1 MKCCIWFKAVWSV
14 NTSTRKLQCK
24 KLGPAFVLGPW
35 LTCVLSLKMMSCPV
49 TAYPGCSGSS
59 GEGGGQVSST
69 SCPGNSQRG
78 GKPPLP
84 HRGCACGCSEGNTGA
99 SSYLQGQGKV
109 ACATDVMAFLD
120 FIVFLLC
127 FCSGAG
133 ISPSPQALKVS
144 QRLANLA
151 VFHNTVIFQSIFF
164 NTLKMSLFESL
175 KTCKE
180 IAVIIISNT
189 GYLVSTC
196 QNIADI

>member
-120 FIVFLLC
+120 FIAFSSLFLLRSRYFPLPTGFEGVPKTGQLGC
-127 FCSGAG
+127 F
-133 ISPSPQALKVS
+133 PQHS
-144 QRLANLA
+144 Y
-151 VFHNTVIFQSIFF
+151 FSIYFF
-164 NTLKMSLFESL
+164 
-175 KTCKE
+175 
-180 IAVIIISNT
+180 
-189 GYLVSTC
+189 
-196 QNIADI
+196 